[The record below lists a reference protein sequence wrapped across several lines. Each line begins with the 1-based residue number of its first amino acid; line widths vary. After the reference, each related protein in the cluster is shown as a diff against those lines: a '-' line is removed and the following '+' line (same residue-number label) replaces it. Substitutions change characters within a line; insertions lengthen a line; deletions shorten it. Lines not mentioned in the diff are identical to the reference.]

1 MRINDIEFPDP
12 VLGEGRKLG
21 AATVTTQTLDGTLR
35 TYVRT
40 FGETHT
46 ITFDRLTA
54 EKYVTLLGMLDSTI
68 TISGLLN
75 GTFICLTN
83 PVEGTEGRNFWSLTL
98 TLRKQ

>member
-1 MRINDIEFPDP
+1 MKINDIDFPDP

-21 AATVTTQTLDGTLR
+21 AATVTTQALDGTLR

-46 ITFDRLTA
+46 LTFDRLTMD
-54 EKYVTLLGMLDSTI
+54 KYVTLLNLLDSTI
-68 TISGLLN
+68 TITGIIN

-83 PVEGTEGRNFWSLTL
+83 PVEGTEGRYFWSLTI